1 MSWFFKKPIAVAPIM
16 VPRGKVMLAL
26 AEESVAL
33 KIDVMPMAML
43 MKGVVRHLAGEVAGQ
58 EMIDR
63 VKELMAAKEEWRAA
77 KPMPVTP
84 ETMHELEKEVIGAVL
99 DECVIVGIDIVTM
112 FDLGKRV
119 TYRLGGK
126 EAMARYAQ
134 KVTALVETTQ
144 ALRSWTGPADDRT
157 VHWKPDR

>member
-1 MSWFFKKPIAVAPIM
+1 MSWFFKKKPIAAAAAPIM

-33 KIDVMPMAML
+33 KIDAML
-43 MKGVVRHLAGEVAGQ
+43 MTMLMAGVVKQLAGEAAGQ
-58 EMIDR
+58 EMIER
-63 VKELMAAKEEWRAA
+63 VKELMAAKEEGRPAQ
-77 KPMPVTP
+77 PMPATP

-99 DECVIVGIDIVTM
+99 GECSIVGIDIVTT
-112 FDLGKRV
+112 FDLGKRI

-126 EAMARYAQ
+126 EAMARYAE

-144 ALRSWTGPADDRT
+144 ALQKLDKVCR
-157 VHWKPDR
+157 

>member
-1 MSWFFKKPIAVAPIM
+1 MSWFFKKKPIAAAPIM

-33 KIDVMPMAML
+33 KIDAML
-43 MKGVVRHLAGEVAGQ
+43 MTMLMNGVVRHLAGEAAGQ

-63 VKELMAAKEEWRAA
+63 VKELMAAKEEGRAA
-77 KPMPVTP
+77 KPMPATP

-126 EAMARYAQ
+126 EAMARYAE

-144 ALRSWTGPADDRT
+144 ALQKLDRA
-157 VHWKPDR
+157 